1 MTVWPLLSARFL
13 FCFGWLNT
21 FWEASTM
28 NALMKK
34 LSENEEFRM
43 DIIIIIFCSAV
54 AIAIL
59 IYGGRRYDNMLSEI
73 YAIID
78 EPTFVGEVV
87 DMEHTKSNR
96 IFPLSGG
103 IDRYFLHITGSY
115 IVDGETIYVDRNF
128 QVFKYLY
135 EQYKIGDV
143 IPHP

>member
-1 MTVWPLLSARFL
+1 MK
-13 FCFGWLNT
+13 
-21 FWEASTM
+21 E
-28 NALMKK
+28 LMKK
-34 LSENEEFRM
+34 LAENEEFRM

-103 IDRYFLHITGSY
+103 IDRYFLHIAGSY

-143 IPHP
+143 IPHQ